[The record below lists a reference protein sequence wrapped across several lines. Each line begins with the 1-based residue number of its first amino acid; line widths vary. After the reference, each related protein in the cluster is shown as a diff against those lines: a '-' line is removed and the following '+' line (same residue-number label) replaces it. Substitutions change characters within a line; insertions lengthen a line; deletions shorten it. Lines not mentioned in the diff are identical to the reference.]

1 MKNFKISIYL
11 IAASLLVCLP
21 LNAQVDSRNRTP
33 ETVISDGLAQL
44 PTKTVATYNQVMSEM
59 SGTGLQGMTLL
70 TDMLESAKVGET
82 APFEYAINGI
92 VGYVSASDKVNL
104 RGPVKQGLIQ
114 AIEKSKDNA
123 KRAFLMLQL
132 QRISDAKDASVF
144 VKYLSDKYMHQY
156 ALSSLATTPGTEA
169 IIKDLI
175 AKSTVPDGALAYL
188 AYVKKLKDP
197 NVEQTFLKW
206 SASADS
212 MTAQNIYNALTV
224 CGSSK
229 SLNLLGT
236 LAARCNY
243 ADNATGVTNAYLEL
257 LNNAQDRKTV
267 AKAAKVLVKNDKSYV
282 RCAGLRLLLK
292 SDAAH
297 AKKYILAALKD
308 GDIAYRNTALDFAKQ
323 YVGGKIFDAV
333 ASKYSKYS
341 ERSKTDIIRWLG
353 NNHVEGKM
361 NLMTGA
367 MKSSDSVLACA
378 AIEAAA
384 KIGGKEALQAL
395 IDQLSG
401 AYSKQA
407 NKALLTFKGN
417 IKEGITNALS
427 NSDSSIVIQALKLA
441 STRHMYSTY
450 AKVKEL
456 MHSNNAMISDAAYEA
471 LKGVSTPEKFGEIC
485 SLLNASQEDKV
496 AKIQE
501 GAKNAIASLSAGKQY
516 EAIKAQM
523 DKSPK
528 PSRYYPLLAQA
539 SNSQA
544 IKLLLSEY
552 EKDNTD
558 LTAYKSLLSV
568 NNPSIVPSLYRI
580 ASKESNKKDEI
591 LSRCIDLIKTSSDN
605 QEQKY
610 LLYRQAMGL
619 KPSVK
624 IQNKLL
630 NALGNTKS
638 LQALM
643 FVGKYLSKNETS
655 SAAANAV
662 KNLIA
667 KNSNALRIISAKQ
680 QLEQAKTVFQA
691 QKEKGSADAGY
702 AVDEISGLMPKFKS
716 DGYRQ
721 IIKNVEGTKVPVELM
736 KQTGNF
742 EMFVDWRVK
751 DGTAALNYGGVTLAE
766 LSKNSVIIS
775 GMTSKQTTKKPT
787 IRPNWNTLY
796 LKVANGR
803 LTLISNGET
812 LAENYGIDN
821 LSGATPGST
830 IEFQT
835 RQGTV
840 YVRDAYVY
848 EHPATPEYQLTT
860 EERKAGF
867 EVLFGG
873 RSLDKWEGNVKD
885 YVPQEDGSMLVNA
898 KYGNDRNL
906 YTKRQYSDFIYRFE
920 FCFLEPGVNNG
931 VGIRTHQGTDAA
943 YDGMEIQVLDHDD
956 PIYKGLR
963 DYQQHGAVYGIIV
976 PKHVKFGKL
985 GTWNTEEIVAK
996 GDHIKVTVNGEVI
1009 LDGNIREA
1017 CQGHNIAPD
1026 GSKNN
1031 PYTVDHKN
1039 HPGLFNKQGYISFCG
1054 HGAGVKFRNVR
1065 ILDLSKATQAPN
1077 KRRK

>member
-1 MKNFKISIYL
+1 
-11 IAASLLVCLP
+11 
-21 LNAQVDSRNRTP
+21 
-33 ETVISDGLAQL
+33 
-44 PTKTVATYNQVMSEM
+44 
-59 SGTGLQGMTLL
+59 
-70 TDMLESAKVGET
+70 
-82 APFEYAINGI
+82 
-92 VGYVSASDKVNL
+92 
-104 RGPVKQGLIQ
+104 
-114 AIEKSKDNA
+114 
-123 KRAFLMLQL
+123 
-132 QRISDAKDASVF
+132 
-144 VKYLSDKYMHQY
+144 
-156 ALSSLATTPGTEA
+156 
-169 IIKDLI
+169 
-175 AKSTVPDGALAYL
+175 
-188 AYVKKLKDP
+188 
-197 NVEQTFLKW
+197 
-206 SASADS
+206 
-212 MTAQNIYNALTV
+212 
-224 CGSSK
+224 
-229 SLNLLGT
+229 
-236 LAARCNY
+236 
-243 ADNATGVTNAYLEL
+243 
-257 LNNAQDRKTV
+257 
-267 AKAAKVLVKNDKSYV
+267 
-282 RCAGLRLLLK
+282 
-292 SDAAH
+292 
-297 AKKYILAALKD
+297 
-308 GDIAYRNTALDFAKQ
+308 
-323 YVGGKIFDAV
+323 
-333 ASKYSKYS
+333 
-341 ERSKTDIIRWLG
+341 
-353 NNHVEGKM
+353 M

-485 SLLNASQEDKV
+485 GLLNASQEDKV

-501 GAKNAIASLSAGKQY
+501 GAKNAIASLSASKQY

-680 QLEQAKTVFQA
+680 QLEQ
-691 QKEKGSADAGY
+691 EGY
-702 AVDEISGLMPKFKS
+702 TS
-716 DGYRQ
+716 
-721 IIKNVEGTKVPVELM
+721 
-736 KQTGNF
+736 F
-742 EMFVDWRVK
+742 E
-751 DGTAALNYGGVTLAE
+751 
-766 LSKNSVIIS
+766 
-775 GMTSKQTTKKPT
+775 
-787 IRPNWNTLY
+787 
-796 LKVANGR
+796 
-803 LTLISNGET
+803 
-812 LAENYGIDN
+812 
-821 LSGATPGST
+821 
-830 IEFQT
+830 EF
-835 RQGTV
+835 
-840 YVRDAYVY
+840 YA
-848 EHPATPEYQLTT
+848 
-860 EERKAGF
+860 
-867 EVLFGG
+867 
-873 RSLDKWEGNVKD
+873 RSLD
-885 YVPQEDGSMLVNA
+885 Q
-898 KYGNDRNL
+898 
-906 YTKRQYSDFIYRFE
+906 
-920 FCFLEPGVNNG
+920 
-931 VGIRTHQGTDAA
+931 
-943 YDGMEIQVLDHDD
+943 
-956 PIYKGLR
+956 
-963 DYQQHGAVYGIIV
+963 
-976 PKHVKFGKL
+976 
-985 GTWNTEEIVAK
+985 
-996 GDHIKVTVNGEVI
+996 
-1009 LDGNIREA
+1009 
-1017 CQGHNIAPD
+1017 
-1026 GSKNN
+1026 
-1031 PYTVDHKN
+1031 
-1039 HPGLFNKQGYISFCG
+1039 
-1054 HGAGVKFRNVR
+1054 
-1065 ILDLSKATQAPN
+1065 
-1077 KRRK
+1077 